1 METVSLAGKTAV
13 VTGANTGI
21 GKETAR
27 ELARRGEL
35 HMTLISRVR
44 HAEVRQ
50 CIVQSS
56 AKISCSSLKVR
67 VVINRGV
74 RVSQPMVLLWGNVT

>member
-1 METVSLAGKTAV
+1 VMEAVSLVGKTAV

-35 HMTLISRVR
+35 NHVTSRDI
-44 HAEVRQ
+44 VRQ
-50 CIVQSS
+50 TQRYAS
-56 AKISCSSLKVR
+56 AR
-67 VVINRGV
+67 FVVY
-74 RVSQPMVLLWGNVT
+74 